1 MKIDLIII
9 SGLLVIIS
17 FLPFILIPFLKNREV
32 KKFKN
37 KFKEEASALGLNISY
52 QLSWNNNMAGIDILK
67 RQFLLVQ
74 NFNNE
79 FSIQHVNLNRVQL
92 IKLVIENRKT
102 EMNNKSVESL
112 SRVDL
117 EFFENNLVAPISVN
131 LFNYDLDYTQDLEV
145 KNAQR
150 LVSELQKYVIAQ
162 PVLKHT
168 A

>member
-9 SGLLVIIS
+9 SGILVIIS
-17 FLPFILIPFLKNREV
+17 FLPFILIPLLRSREI

-52 QLSWNNNMAGIDILK
+52 QLSWNTNIAGIDVLK

-74 NFNNE
+74 NFNDE
-79 FSIQHVNLNRVQL
+79 FSVQQVNLNRVQL
-92 IKLVIENRKT
+92 IKLVTENRST
-102 EMNNKSVESL
+102 ELNKNSVESL
-112 SRVDL
+112 SRVNL
-117 EFFENNLVAPISVN
+117 EFYENDLVEPVSVN
-131 LFNYDLDYTQDLEV
+131 LFNYDLNYTQDLEI
-145 KNAQR
+145 KNAQK